1 MNREIEVCKPLHHR
15 RRRSPHGFL
24 DHHHGHPYHE
34 CETEKKEVPVKE
46 SRFDLKLVTQVCKV
60 VPTVEE
66 KSDEVNVCHIEP
78 EKVSNQNL

>member
-34 CETEKKEVPVKE
+34 CETEKKEVPGKE
-46 SRFDLKLVTQVCKV
+46 SRFDLKIGDAGVQGGAHGGR
-60 VPTVEE
+60 EE
-66 KSDEVNVCHIEP
+66 
-78 EKVSNQNL
+78 

>member
-46 SRFDLKLVTQVCKV
+46 SRFDLKLVTQVCTV